1 MRTVKQLLD
10 EKGHDVVSV
19 APDASVIDA
28 LRLMAEHGIGALVV
42 LDGSRLAGVM
52 SERDYARK
60 VVLHG
65 RSSAET
71 RVKDIMSSQVH
82 TVIPDDTVNACML
95 LMTHRR
101 IRQLPVMDGGGVAC
115 MLSIGDLVKAVIAD
129 QQEEISQLQQYIAG

>member
-95 LMTHRR
+95 LMTQRR
-101 IRQLPVMDGGGVAC
+101 IRHLPVMDGGGVAG

>member
-28 LRLMAEHGIGALVV
+28 LRLMSEHGIGALVV

-95 LMTHRR
+95 LMTQRR
-101 IRQLPVMDGGGVAC
+101 IRHLPVMDGGGVAG

>member
-95 LMTHRR
+95 LMTQRR
-101 IRQLPVMDGGGVAC
+101 IRHLPVMDGGGVAG

-129 QQEEISQLQQYIAG
+129 QQEEISQLQQYSAG

>member
-95 LMTHRR
+95 LMTQRR
-101 IRQLPVMDGGGVAC
+101 IRHQPVMDGGGVAG

>member
-19 APDASVIDA
+19 APDAPVIDA

-95 LMTHRR
+95 LMTQRR
-101 IRQLPVMDGGGVAC
+101 IRHLPVMDGGGVAG